1 MAITE
6 TWLRKNEHPSSLFP
20 CARDYF
26 VYRSDREEGTGGGVA
41 LLVSKKYKCQEVSSS
56 AVDGGE
62 LIWIL
67 LEKGS
72 KRSNEKLLVCCFY
85 RSNVSKLAPMQKLF
99 EDIQTFEQLN
109 IPMLLLGDF
118 NMPDIDWSIPFSPG
132 LHGQDELLNVLVQ
145 HGFTQYV
152 DMPTRGLNTLDLV
165 LCNTQGKIH
174 ELKTHNPLASSD
186 HNVISFKYLINFQ
199 RNPNVSR
206 NWEKGFYFGIERGLE
221 NVCWEE
227 VFQETQNVDQMYVK
241 FLNIF
246 NNLVE
251 LFVPFSNSRAR
262 RTRYSKNSRKLLH
275 KRRKVMRRLK
285 VKFSLTDKH
294 RFNTLNVEFSNSL
307 RKDAEKRESLIL
319 RNPNPK
325 KFFKY
330 VNAKT
335 KSNDGIPALCNP
347 DGSLA
352 LSDQSKANLLND
364 TFASNFSTD
373 DGKTPSFVGPKQ
385 GCSMP
390 DVLITRQMVADTLR
404 SFPANTSSGP
414 DGIPALALKK
424 LANQLA
430 VPFQYIFLKV

>member
-1 MAITE
+1 MNVRSISNKFLNFDIEIIEEYKPDLVAITE
-6 TWLRKNEHPSSLFP
+6 TWLRKNEHPSSLFS
-20 CARDYF
+20 CAHDYF
-26 VYRSDREEGTGGGVA
+26 VYRSDREEGMGGGVA
-41 LLVSKKYKCQEVSSS
+41 LLVSKNYKCQEVSSA

-72 KRSNEKLLVCCFY
+72 KKSNEKLLVCCFY

-199 RNPNVSR
+199 RNSNVRR

-221 NVCWEE
+221 NVC
-227 VFQETQNVDQMYVK
+227 
-241 FLNIF
+241 
-246 NNLVE
+246 
-251 LFVPFSNSRAR
+251 
-262 RTRYSKNSRKLLH
+262 
-275 KRRKVMRRLK
+275 
-285 VKFSLTDKH
+285 
-294 RFNTLNVEFSNSL
+294 
-307 RKDAEKRESLIL
+307 
-319 RNPNPK
+319 
-325 KFFKY
+325 
-330 VNAKT
+330 
-335 KSNDGIPALCNP
+335 
-347 DGSLA
+347 
-352 LSDQSKANLLND
+352 
-364 TFASNFSTD
+364 
-373 DGKTPSFVGPKQ
+373 
-385 GCSMP
+385 
-390 DVLITRQMVADTLR
+390 
-404 SFPANTSSGP
+404 
-414 DGIPALALKK
+414 
-424 LANQLA
+424 
-430 VPFQYIFLKV
+430 